1 MPHLVADAGLLD
13 VNGTLIAELIAFVLM
28 VLLLGRF
35 VYPRI
40 ITVATEREKKIE
52 AGLRAGSE
60 AERRLAEVQQQVQQ
74 ILDEA
79 RGQAR
84 DIIARAH
91 REAVLEAEEVVKRAR
106 AEAEALI
113 ERARA
118 EIGAERDR
126 AIQELRVEVGNLVVE
141 AASKLIG
148 ETLDRTTH
156 QRLIDEALSKVTA
169 GSQNGRN
176 N

>member
-1 MPHLVADAGLLD
+1 MTHLVADAGLLD

-28 VLLLGRF
+28 VLVLAKF

-40 ITVATEREKKIE
+40 IALATEREKKIE
-52 AGLRAGSE
+52 AGLRAAAE

-79 RGQAR
+79 RTQAR

-91 REAVLEAEEVVKRAR
+91 REAVLEADEVVKRAR

-148 ETLDRTTH
+148 ETLDRNAH
-156 QRLIDEALSKVTA
+156 QRLIDEALAKVST

>member
-1 MPHLVADAGLLD
+1 MTHVVADAGLLD

-28 VLLLGRF
+28 VLLLAKF

-40 ITVATEREKKIE
+40 IAVATEREKKIE
-52 AGLRAGSE
+52 AGMRAAEES
-60 AERRLAEVQQQVQQ
+60 ERRLADVQQQVQK

-79 RGQAR
+79 RSQAR
-84 DIIARAH
+84 DILARAH
-91 REAVLEAEEVVKRAR
+91 QDAVLEAQEVAKRAR
-106 AEAEALI
+106 AEADALI
-113 ERARA
+113 ERARS

-126 AIQELRVEVGNLVVE
+126 AIQELRAEVANLVVD

-148 ETLDRTTH
+148 QTLDRNAH
-156 QRLIDEALSKVTA
+156 QKLIDESLNKVSA
-169 GSQNGRN
+169 GARNGRN

>member
-1 MPHLVADAGLLD
+1 MTHVVADAGLLD

-28 VLLLGRF
+28 VLLLAKF

-40 ITVATEREKKIE
+40 IAVATEREKKIE
-52 AGLRAGSE
+52 AGIRAAGES
-60 AERRLAEVQQQVQQ
+60 ERRLAEVQQQVQK

-79 RGQAR
+79 RSQAR
-84 DIIARAH
+84 DILARAH
-91 REAVLEAEEVVKRAR
+91 QDAVLEAREVAKRAR
-106 AEAEALI
+106 AEADALI
-113 ERARA
+113 ERARS

-126 AIQELRVEVGNLVVE
+126 AIQELRAEVANLVVD

-148 ETLDRTTH
+148 QTLDRNAH
-156 QRLIDEALSKVTA
+156 QKLIDDSLNNVSGGAR
-169 GSQNGRN
+169 NGRN

>member
-1 MPHLVADAGLLD
+1 MTHLVADAGLLD

-28 VLLLGRF
+28 VLVLAKF

-40 ITVATEREKKIE
+40 IAVATEREKKIE
-52 AGLRAGSE
+52 AGIRAAEE
-60 AERRLAEVQQQVQQ
+60 AERRLAEVQQQVQK
-74 ILDEA
+74 ILDES
-79 RGQAR
+79 RSQAR
-84 DIIARAH
+84 DIVARAH
-91 REAVLEAEEVVKRAR
+91 QDAVLEAEEVMKRAR

-113 ERARA
+113 ERARS

-126 AIQELRVEVGNLVVE
+126 AIQELRAEVANLVVD

-148 ETLDRTTH
+148 QTLDRSAH
-156 QRLIDEALSKVTA
+156 QRLIDEALNKVGA
-169 GSQNGRN
+169 GARDGRN

>member
-1 MPHLVADAGLLD
+1 MTHLVADAGLLD

-28 VLLLGRF
+28 VLVLAKF

-40 ITVATEREKKIE
+40 IALATEREKKIE
-52 AGLRAGSE
+52 VGLRAAEE
-60 AERRLAEVQQQVQQ
+60 AERRLAEVQQQVQKV
-74 ILDEA
+74 LDEA

-84 DIIARAH
+84 DIVARGH
-91 REAVLEAEEVVKRAR
+91 QDGVLEAEEVMQRAR

-113 ERARA
+113 ERARS

-126 AIQELRVEVGNLVVE
+126 AIQELRAEVANLVVE

-148 ETLDRTTH
+148 QTLDRGAH
-156 QRLIDEALSKVTA
+156 QRLIDEALDNVGA
-169 GSQNGRN
+169 GARDGRN

>member
-1 MPHLVADAGLLD
+1 MTHVVADAGLLD

-28 VLLLGRF
+28 VLLLAKF

-40 ITVATEREKKIE
+40 IAVATEREKKIE
-52 AGLRAGSE
+52 AGMRAAEES
-60 AERRLAEVQQQVQQ
+60 ERRLADVQQQVQK

-79 RGQAR
+79 RSQAR
-84 DIIARAH
+84 DILARAH
-91 REAVLEAEEVVKRAR
+91 QDAVLEAQEVANRAR
-106 AEAEALI
+106 AEADALI
-113 ERARA
+113 ERARS

-126 AIQELRVEVGNLVVE
+126 AIQELRAEVANLVVD

-148 ETLDRTTH
+148 QTLDRNAH
-156 QRLIDEALSKVTA
+156 QKLIDESLNKVSA
-169 GSQNGRN
+169 GARSGRN